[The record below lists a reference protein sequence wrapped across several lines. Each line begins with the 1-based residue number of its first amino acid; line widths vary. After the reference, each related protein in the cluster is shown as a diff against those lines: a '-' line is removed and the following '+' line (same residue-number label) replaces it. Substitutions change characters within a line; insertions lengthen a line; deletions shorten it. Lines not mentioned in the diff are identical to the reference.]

1 MRAFLGAFSLLCGLL
16 TPLTASAQPDS
27 LWSVRFYVNDGANLI
42 SPTIY
47 AALEIA
53 DGGFVVAGDADPSAG
68 FSDAFVARITAEGAV
83 SWYRT
88 LGRSNSDEVATGVVE
103 TPGGNLMVVGYGGTG
118 VTPNLVMIWGV
129 SPVGDSLWSRSYG
142 SSGWTQGND
151 ICLLPD
157 GNVAIV
163 GFRLGANLVRSDLWL
178 LKCTPAGDTLW
189 TKTIGGSNTDV
200 GNRVLAGPNGQLIIG
215 ASSRTYGQG
224 HYDVWILLTDS
235 AGQVLSSHS
244 SGTAVMERCYGM
256 LADDSTIYVAGI
268 AGDTLGSESDGYL
281 VKADTSGQVIRAQPY
296 SAGFTN
302 ETFRGCALRF
312 DGAVR
317 CVGWAGSGAANPPQP
332 WIANITPAGMLQE
345 SWVNNG
351 FQQGQFYGIIPVTD
365 GGHLIF
371 GTITEGGLH
380 KGYVFRIGNGAGIA
394 GTVTEVELG
403 EPLAGVRVDVEGG
416 AQSAL
421 TDALG
426 RFHMEIRPGI
436 YSLIVSGPCVS
447 SDTTAD
453 ITVIADSTAQVNLTA
468 GVPRYEATQTSVN
481 IVAHNRIPSGEP
493 FTIYNRGSGA
503 MSFSVITESVSP
515 VGNWLSAS
523 PAQGT
528 VPPHDSA
535 VVDVIVTAD
544 EPNGGI
550 YDYYGYLSV
559 RAHACPDSADHVPV
573 LATVLD
579 ASERGDGLPTEFALP
594 AAYPNP
600 FNAATRLSYSLPRA
614 TRIRLSVYDIA
625 GRLARVIDEGRRE
638 AGRYEFLFSAAGWP
652 SGVYLLSLESE
663 AFSATQKLL
672 LLK

>member
-1 MRAFLGAFSLLCGLL
+1 MRVLLCAFSILCGLFA
-16 TPLTASAQPDS
+16 PLTASAQPDS
-27 LWSVRFYVNDGANLI
+27 LWSVRLYVNDGVNLI
-42 SPTIY
+42 IPTVY
-47 AALEIA
+47 AALELA
-53 DGGFVVAGDADPSAG
+53 DGDFAVVGDANPSAAY
-68 FSDAFVARITAEGAV
+68 SDALVARITAEGTV

-88 LGRSNSDEVATGVVE
+88 LGSSNSDEVATGVVE
-103 TPGGNLMVVGYGGTG
+103 TPGGNLLIAGYGGSGTN
-118 VTPNLVMIWGV
+118 PNLVMIWGV
-129 SPVGDSLWSRSYG
+129 SPEGDSLWSRSYG
-142 SSGWTQGND
+142 SSGWTQAND

-157 GNVAIV
+157 GNVAMV
-163 GFRLGANLVRSDLWL
+163 GFRLGADLLRSDLWL

-200 GNRVLAGPNGQLIIG
+200 GNRILRGSNGRLIIG

-224 HYDVWILLTDS
+224 DYDVWILLTDS

-244 SGTAVMERCYGM
+244 SGTAGVERCYGM

-268 AGDTLGSESDGYL
+268 ASNTSGTQSDGYL
-281 VKADTSGQVIRAQPY
+281 VKTDLSGQVIRGQPY
-296 SAGFTN
+296 SAGFTT

-317 CVGWAGSGAANPPQP
+317 CVGWAGSGAANPQP

-351 FQQGQFYGIIPVTD
+351 FQQGQFYGVIPVTD

-426 RFHMEIRPGI
+426 RFHMEIRPGT
-436 YSLIVSGPCVS
+436 YSLIVSGTCVS
-447 SDTTAD
+447 SDTTAG
-453 ITVIADSTAQVNLTA
+453 ITVIADSTVQVNLTTGA
-468 GVPRYEATQTSVN
+468 PRYDATQTSVN
-481 IVAHNRIPSGEP
+481 IVAHNRIPSSEP
-493 FTIYNRGSGA
+493 FVIYNRGSGA
-503 MSFSVITESVSP
+503 MSFSIITESVSP

-523 PAQGT
+523 PTQGS

-544 EPNGGI
+544 EPDGGI

-559 RAHACPDSADHVPV
+559 HAHACPDSADHVPV

-579 ASERGDGLPTEFALP
+579 AAERGDGLPTEFALP

-614 TRIRLSVYDIA
+614 ARIRLSVYDIA

-638 AGRYEFLFSAAGWP
+638 AGRHEFLFSAAGWP
-652 SGVYLLSLESE
+652 SGVYLVRLDSE
-663 AFSATQKLL
+663 TFHATQKLL